1 MKEISKAIIAVMK
14 EVKNIEKG
22 LSVGTGSSS
31 YKAMSDS
38 MVRSE
43 VKKAMTDNG
52 LSILPISVQATVK
65 VDRWEEEDSYKKG
78 VIKTKQSVFTEV
90 HTKYLL
96 LHESGESIELAGYG
110 HGVDSQ
116 DKGAGKATTYALKNT
131 ILDTF
136 LIIKGDDVDT
146 DKTHSDDLPVP
157 PKVKPVPKTPT
168 PEEATA
174 SALNAINNAKSIKE
188 LMELDQKITD
198 SKYIPVD
205 KKIDLALELQ
215 AKILTFDPTQE

>member
-1 MKEISKAIIAVMK
+1 MKEISKAIISVMK

-22 LSVGTGSSS
+22 MSVGTGKSS
-31 YKAMSDS
+31 YRAISDS
-38 MVRSE
+38 MVRNE

-52 LSILPISVQATVK
+52 LCIIPISVNANVK
-65 VDRWEEEDSYKKG
+65 IDRWEEVDSYNG
-78 VIKTKQSVFTEV
+78 GAMKTKQSVFTEA

-110 HGVDSQ
+110 QGVDSQ

-136 LIIKGDDVDT
+136 LITKGDDMDT

-157 PKVKPVPKTPT
+157 PKSKPIPKVPT

-174 SALNAINNAKSIKE
+174 SALGAINNAKSIKE
-188 LMELDQKITD
+188 LQDIDKRITD
-198 SKYIPVD
+198 SKLIPED
-205 KKIDLALELQ
+205 KKIDLSFELQ
-215 AKILTFDPTQE
+215 EKILTFDPTQE

>member
-22 LSVGTGSSS
+22 LSVGTGNSS

-43 VKKAMTDNG
+43 VKKAMVDNG
-52 LSILPISVQATVK
+52 LSILPIGVQATVK
-65 VDRWEEEDSYKKG
+65 IDRWEEEDSYKKG
-78 VIKTKQSVFTEV
+78 LIKTKQSVFTEV

-96 LHESGESIELAGYG
+96 IHESGESIELAGYG

-146 DKTHSDDLPVP
+146 DKTHSDDIPVP
-157 PKVKPVPKTPT
+157 PKVKPVVAPT
-168 PEEATA
+168 PEEATTT
-174 SALNAINNAKSIKE
+174 ALNKINNAQSIKE

>member
-22 LSVGTGSSS
+22 LTVGSGKST

-38 MVRSE
+38 MVRNE

-52 LSILPISVQATVK
+52 LCILPISVHATVK
-65 VDRWEEEDSYKKG
+65 IDRWEEADSYNNG
-78 VIKTKQSVFTEV
+78 AIKTKQSAFTEA

-110 HGVDSQ
+110 HGVDTQ
-116 DKGAGKATTYALKNT
+116 DKGAGKATTYALKNV

-136 LIIKGDDVDT
+136 LIIKGDDIDT

-157 PKVKPVPKTPT
+157 PKAKTK
-168 PEEATA
+168 EEIF
-174 SALNAINNAKSIKE
+174 NEDINIINVE
-188 LMELDQKITD
+188 DE
-198 SKYIPVD
+198 P
-205 KKIDLALELQ
+205 
-215 AKILTFDPTQE
+215 F

>member
-1 MKEISKAIIAVMK
+1 MKEINKAIIAVMK

-22 LSVGTGSSS
+22 LSVGTGNSS

-43 VKKAMTDNG
+43 VKKAMVDNG
-52 LSILPISVQATVK
+52 LSILPIGVQATVK
-65 VDRWEEEDSYKKG
+65 IDRWEEEDSYKKG

-110 HGVDSQ
+110 HGVDTQ
-116 DKGAGKATTYALKNT
+116 DKGAGKATTYALKNV
-131 ILDTF
+131 ILDAF

-157 PKVKPVPKTPT
+157 PKVKPVVPPT
-168 PEEATA
+168 PEEATTT
-174 SALNAINNAKSIKE
+174 ALNKINNAQSIKE

-198 SKYIPVD
+198 SKYIPAD

-215 AKILTFDPTQE
+215 TKILTFDPTQD

>member
-14 EVKNIEKG
+14 DVKNIEKG
-22 LSVGTGSSS
+22 LTVGSGKST

-38 MVRSE
+38 MVRNE

-52 LSILPISVQATVK
+52 LCILPISVQATVK
-65 VDRWEEEDSYKKG
+65 IDRWEEADSYNNG
-78 VIKTKQSVFTEV
+78 AMKTKQSAFTEA

-110 HGVDSQ
+110 HGVDTQ
-116 DKGAGKATTYALKNT
+116 DKGAGKATTYALKNA

-157 PKVKPVPKTPT
+157 PKTKSKEEVFELVKKDI
-168 PEEATA
+168 A
-174 SALNAINNAKSIKE
+174 NAKSIAE
-188 LMELDQKITD
+188 CQEI
-198 SKYIPVD
+198 D
-205 KKIDLALELQ
+205 KKIDASKKLDESQKIDISFILQ
-215 AKILTFDPTQE
+215 EKILTFDPTAE